1 LSNLCLNFTHVFIIF
16 AEILYHVMAKNLLGK
31 YVWLVETIY
40 NAGHITFE
48 EINQKWLDDDM
59 DVEPIPLRTFHKW
72 RIAAEEMFGLVI
84 DCERKGGYH
93 YYIGNAREVENG
105 GLRSWLL
112 STISVS
118 NLLLDSQQLKDRIL
132 LEDIPSGVKYLPMI
146 IEAMKTNNVIRIT
159 YQSYWREEN
168 HTFNVHPLCVKL
180 FKQRWYMVA
189 LSPYYNKVMIY
200 SLDRIYGL
208 WKQKDKFKM
217 PEDFEP
223 SVFFQDCYGVIA
235 GTKRKTET
243 VKIKVS
249 AGQANYIRSLKLHS
263 SQDEVERND
272 EYSIFTYRLR
282 PEFDFI
288 IELLSNGE
296 DVEVL
301 EPFWLR
307 KEIGGIIKRM
317 WNKYKE

>member
-1 LSNLCLNFTHVFIIF
+1 
-16 AEILYHVMAKNLLGK
+16 MAKNLLGK

-40 NAGHITFE
+40 KAGSITLE

-59 DVEPIPLRTFHKW
+59 DVVPIPLRTFHKW
-72 RIAAEEMFGLVI
+72 RIAAEDTFGLNI
-84 DCERKGGYH
+84 ECERKCGYN
-93 YYIGNAREVENG
+93 YYIGNAREVESD

-118 NLLLDSQQLKDRIL
+118 NLLLDSKKLKDRIV
-132 LEDIPSGVKYLPMI
+132 LEDIPSGLEYLPMI
-146 IEAMKTNNVIRIT
+146 INAMKTNNVIRIT

-168 HTFNVHPLCVKL
+168 HTFDVHPFCVKL

-189 LSPYYNKVMIY
+189 FSPYYEKVLIY
-200 SLDRIYGL
+200 SHDRIYCL

-217 PEDFEP
+217 PEDFDP
-223 SVFFQDCYGVIA
+223 TGYFKDCYGVIA
-235 GTKRKTET
+235 GTKRKPET

-288 IELLSNGE
+288 QELLANGN
-296 DVEVL
+296 DIEVL
-301 EPFWLR
+301 
-307 KEIGGIIKRM
+307 
-317 WNKYKE
+317 

>member
-1 LSNLCLNFTHVFIIF
+1 
-16 AEILYHVMAKNLLGK
+16 MAKNLLGK

-59 DVEPIPLRTFHKW
+59 DEDPIPLRTFHKW

-93 YYIGNAREVENG
+93 YYIGNAREVESD

-118 NLLLDSQQLKDRIL
+118 NLLLDSQQLKERIL

-146 IEAMKTNNVIRIT
+146 IEAMKTNYVIRIT
-159 YQSYWREEN
+159 YQSYWREESN
-168 HTFNVHPLCVKL
+168 TFDVHPYCVKL

-189 LSPYYNKVMIY
+189 LSPYYNKVLIY
-200 SLDRIYGL
+200 SLDRIFDL
-208 WKQKDKFKM
+208 CKKKEKFKM
-217 PEDFEP
+217 PKDFEP
-223 SVFFQDCYGVIA
+223 SEFFQDCYGVIA
-235 GTKRKTET
+235 GTMRKPET
-243 VKIKVS
+243 VRIKVS
-249 AGQANYIRSLKLHS
+249 AGQANYIRSLSLHA

-272 EYSIFTYRLR
+272 EYSIFTYFLR

-288 IELLSNGE
+288 QELLANGE

-301 EPFWLR
+301 EPLWLR
-307 KEIGGIIKRM
+307 KDIGGIIKRM
-317 WNKYKE
+317 WNKYKTDIQ

>member
-1 LSNLCLNFTHVFIIF
+1 
-16 AEILYHVMAKNLLGK
+16 MAKNLLGK

-59 DVEPIPLRTFHKW
+59 DEEPIPLRTFHKW
-72 RIAAEEMFGLVI
+72 RIAAEDMFGLVI

-93 YYIGNAREVENG
+93 YYIGNAREVESG

-159 YQSYWREEN
+159 YQSYWREES

-189 LSPYYNKVMIY
+189 LSPYYNKVLIY

-208 WKQKDKFKM
+208 WKQKDKFKI

-235 GTKRKTET
+235 GTKRKPET

-307 KEIGGIIKRM
+307 KDIGGIIKRM
-317 WNKYKE
+317 WNKYKNDIE

>member
-1 LSNLCLNFTHVFIIF
+1 
-16 AEILYHVMAKNLLGK
+16 MAKNLLGK

-48 EINQKWLDDDM
+48 EINQKWQDDDM
-59 DVEPIPLRTFHKW
+59 DKEPIPLRTFHKW
-72 RIAAEEMFGLVI
+72 RIAAEDMFGLVI

-93 YYIGNAREVENG
+93 YYIGNAREVESG

-132 LEDIPSGVKYLPMI
+132 LEEIPSGVKYLPMI

-159 YQSYWREEN
+159 YQSYWREESN
-168 HTFNVHPLCVKL
+168 TFDVHPYCVKL

-200 SLDRIYGL
+200 SLDRIFGL
-208 WKQKDKFKM
+208 WKQKGKFKM

-235 GTKRKTET
+235 GTKRKPET
-243 VKIKVS
+243 VRIKVS
-249 AGQANYIRSLKLHS
+249 AGQANYIRSLKLHE

-272 EYSIFTYRLR
+272 EYSIFTYFLR
-282 PEFDFI
+282 PELDFI
-288 IELLSNGE
+288 QELLSNGE

-307 KEIGGIIKRM
+307 KDVGGIIKRM
-317 WNKYKE
+317 WNKYKNDIECETLQQ

>member
-1 LSNLCLNFTHVFIIF
+1 
-16 AEILYHVMAKNLLGK
+16 MAKNLLGK

-59 DVEPIPLRTFHKW
+59 DKEPIPLRTFHKW
-72 RIAAEEMFGLVI
+72 RIAAEDMFGLVI

-93 YYIGNAREVENG
+93 YYIGNAREVESG

-132 LEDIPSGVKYLPMI
+132 LEEIPSGVKYLPMI

-159 YQSYWREEN
+159 YQSYWREES

-200 SLDRIYGL
+200 SLDRIFGL

-235 GTKRKTET
+235 GTKRKPET
-243 VKIKVS
+243 VRIKVS
-249 AGQANYIRSLKLHS
+249 AGQANYIRSLKLHE

-272 EYSIFTYRLR
+272 EYSIFTYFLR
-282 PEFDFI
+282 PELDFI
-288 IELLSNGE
+288 QELLSNGE

-307 KEIGGIIKRM
+307 KDVGGIIKRM
-317 WNKYKE
+317 WNKYKNDIECETLQQ